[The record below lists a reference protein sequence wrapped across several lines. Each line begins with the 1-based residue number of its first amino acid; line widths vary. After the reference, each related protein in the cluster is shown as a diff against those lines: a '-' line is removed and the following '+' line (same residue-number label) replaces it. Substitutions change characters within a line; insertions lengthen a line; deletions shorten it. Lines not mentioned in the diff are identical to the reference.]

1 MQVPWTRIIDPYAY
15 QITEKTYP
23 YQRHVPVS
31 AYYIDTPPGFD
42 AEVFSLVEADNC
54 YSMWIER

>member
-1 MQVPWTRIIDPYAY
+1 MQVPWTGIIDPYAY

-31 AYYIDTPPGFD
+31 AYYMDTPR
-42 AEVFSLVEADNC
+42 ADC
-54 YSMWIER
+54 TSKHDDVAI